1 MFLDSVD
8 ACTTSTNTLWNVGY
22 QHDLPV
28 KAVTSEMRAVALRLD
43 ASHTL
48 L

>member
-8 ACTTSTNTLWNVGY
+8 AFTTSTNTLWNVGY
-22 QHDLPV
+22 KHDL
-28 KAVTSEMRAVALRLD
+28 KAVTSEMRAVALRFD
-43 ASHTL
+43 ASRTL